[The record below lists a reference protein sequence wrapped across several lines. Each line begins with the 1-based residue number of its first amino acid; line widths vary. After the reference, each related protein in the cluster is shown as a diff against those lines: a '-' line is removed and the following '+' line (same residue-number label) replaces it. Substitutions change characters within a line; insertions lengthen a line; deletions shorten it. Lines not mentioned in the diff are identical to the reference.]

1 MSIMQSFDVELR
13 AKFVGGGGETDR
25 EPQKINVMLLVR
37 LMHPCMHC
45 VPKPPGKAEGTSIN
59 PYFR

>member
-1 MSIMQSFDVELR
+1 VW
-13 AKFVGGGGETDR
+13 
-25 EPQKINVMLLVR
+25 
-37 LMHPCMHC
+37 LMHPRIHC